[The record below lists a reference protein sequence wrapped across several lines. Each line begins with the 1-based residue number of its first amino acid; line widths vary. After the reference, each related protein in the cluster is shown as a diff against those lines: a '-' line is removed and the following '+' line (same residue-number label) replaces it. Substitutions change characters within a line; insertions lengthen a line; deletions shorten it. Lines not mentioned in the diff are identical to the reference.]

1 MRTIQGTIVSNKMT
15 RTVVV
20 RVDRLVKH
28 KKYLKFYRTSRK
40 YKADVEDAKTYRLG
54 DMVRMRETKPL
65 SKDKRWKV
73 MEVVRKADAE
83 EVEGESE
90 SENAGDKQP
99 S

>member
-28 KKYLKFYRTSRK
+28 KKYLKFYRASRR
-40 YKADVEDAKTYRLG
+40 YKAEVENAATYSLG
-54 DMVRMRETKPL
+54 DVVRMRETRPL

-73 MEVVRKADAE
+73 VEVIRPAPPEEITEVAE
-83 EVEGESE
+83 E
-90 SENAGDKQP
+90 KQ

>member
-28 KKYLKFYRTSRK
+28 KKYLKFYRTSRR
-40 YKADVEDAKTYRLG
+40 YKAEVEDAKTYRLG
-54 DMVRMRETKPL
+54 DVVRMQETRPL

-73 MEVVRKADAE
+73 VETVRQAPPEETTKVVE
-83 EVEGESE
+83 EGQS
-90 SENAGDKQP
+90 
-99 S
+99 